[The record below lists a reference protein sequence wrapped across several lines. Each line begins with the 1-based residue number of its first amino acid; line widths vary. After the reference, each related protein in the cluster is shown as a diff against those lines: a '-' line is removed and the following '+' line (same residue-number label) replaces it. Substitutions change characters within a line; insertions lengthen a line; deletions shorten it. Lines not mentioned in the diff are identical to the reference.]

1 MISLIEDISSISIS
15 SFFSYAL
22 GYFIVILSAIIL
34 ISIYIINKEFL
45 DTSMGKKESKGK
57 QDDLL
62 KLLKERYI
70 KGEISKEEFD
80 QMKKDIE

>member
-1 MISLIEDISSISIS
+1 
-15 SFFSYAL
+15 
-22 GYFIVILSAIIL
+22 
-34 ISIYIINKEFL
+34 
-45 DTSMGKKESKGK
+45 MGKKESKGK